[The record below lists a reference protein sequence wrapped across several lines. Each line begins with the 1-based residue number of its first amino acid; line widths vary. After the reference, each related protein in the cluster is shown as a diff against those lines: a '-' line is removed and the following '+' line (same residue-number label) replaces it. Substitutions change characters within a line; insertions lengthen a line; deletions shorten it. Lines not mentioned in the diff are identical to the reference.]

1 MMPEAGP
8 SALGFEGLQGLHTY
22 IYICICVYICVGYMA
37 IVENKMEMLGDC
49 CFGRLSRLHAASRH
63 MSLYIYV
70 CAYVHVSVTV
80 YAYAYI
86 RVYVFVYIYIYIC
99 TCATVP
105 NWLNFR
111 L

>member
-1 MMPEAGP
+1 M
-8 SALGFEGLQGLHTY
+8 HTY

-37 IVENKMEMLGDC
+37 IVENKMETHYMLGDC
-49 CFGRLSRLHAASRH
+49 CFGRLSRLH
-63 MSLYIYV
+63 
-70 CAYVHVSVTV
+70 VSGTV